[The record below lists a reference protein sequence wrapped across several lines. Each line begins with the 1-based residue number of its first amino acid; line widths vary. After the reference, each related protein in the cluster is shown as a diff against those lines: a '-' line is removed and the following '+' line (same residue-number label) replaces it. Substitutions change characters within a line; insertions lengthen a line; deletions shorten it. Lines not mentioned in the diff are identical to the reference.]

1 MVLKPTKPF
10 KSMRDN
16 LRTMLFYMVLKHFD
30 SQLKIYIY
38 LRTMLFYMVLKPQ
51 QYSSFRLV
59 TQYDGVDPS
68 VSGISLTISLPNQR
82 FLYLSITISK
92 ILLYLFLST
101 MLFYM
106 IPKPCQLFGYTLLSY
121 HLRTMSFYIAPKQR
135 LQINSIKHYLRTMS
149 SYIAPKLSTKL
160 NKYKTYLRTMSSYIA
175 PKRKD
180 IIVFLFDNLRTMSSY
195 IAPKPQQH
203 SSFRLVTQYDG
214 VDPSVSECPL
224 TISLPNQRFFI
235 LHTFNFY
242 SVSFSFIYYLFFQL
256 IISPFPIT
264 FIWFRNTNYLC
275 LIANS
280 CLNNFC

>member
-149 SYIAPKLSTKL
+149 SYIAPK
-160 NKYKTYLRTMSSYIA
+160 
-175 PKRKD
+175 RKD

>member
-1 MVLKPTKPF
+1 MVLKPSSKP
-10 KSMRDN
+10 SLN
-16 LRTMLFYMVLKHFD
+16 LF
-30 SQLKIYIY
+30 Y
-38 LRTMLFYMVLKPQ
+38 LRTLLFYMVLKPQ

-68 VSGISLTISLPNQR
+68 VSGVSLTISLPNQR

-121 HLRTMSFYIAPKQR
+121 HLRTMSFYIAPKQS
-135 LQINSIKHYLRTMS
+135 LIEKEWLYHLRTMS
-149 SYIAPKLSTKL
+149 
-160 NKYKTYLRTMSSYIA
+160 
-175 PKRKD
+175 
-180 IIVFLFDNLRTMSSY
+180 FY

>member
-1 MVLKPTKPF
+1 
-10 KSMRDN
+10 
-16 LRTMLFYMVLKHFD
+16 
-30 SQLKIYIY
+30 
-38 LRTMLFYMVLKPQ
+38 MVLKPQ

-68 VSGISLTISLPNQR
+68 VSGVSLTISLPNQR

-121 HLRTMSFYIAPKQR
+121 HLRTMSF
-135 LQINSIKHYLRTMS
+135 
-149 SYIAPKLSTKL
+149 
-160 NKYKTYLRTMSSYIA
+160 
-175 PKRKD
+175 
-180 IIVFLFDNLRTMSSY
+180 Y

>member
-149 SYIAPKLSTKL
+149 SYIAPK
-160 NKYKTYLRTMSSYIA
+160 
-175 PKRKD
+175 
-180 IIVFLFDNLRTMSSY
+180 
-195 IAPKPQQH
+195 PQQH

>member
-1 MVLKPTKPF
+1 MVLKPSSKPSLNLF
-10 KSMRDN
+10 Y
-16 LRTMLFYMVLKHFD
+16 LRTLLFYMVLKQQYLQQFFCNN
-30 SQLKIYIY
+30 
-38 LRTMLFYMVLKPQ
+38 LRTLLFYMVLKPQ
-51 QYSSFRLV
+51 QY
-59 TQYDGVDPS
+59 
-68 VSGISLTISLPNQR
+68 
-82 FLYLSITISK
+82 
-92 ILLYLFLST
+92 
-101 MLFYM
+101 
-106 IPKPCQLFGYTLLSY
+106 
-121 HLRTMSFYIAPKQR
+121 
-135 LQINSIKHYLRTMS
+135 
-149 SYIAPKLSTKL
+149 
-160 NKYKTYLRTMSSYIA
+160 
-175 PKRKD
+175 
-180 IIVFLFDNLRTMSSY
+180 
-195 IAPKPQQH
+195 

>member
-1 MVLKPTKPF
+1 
-10 KSMRDN
+10 
-16 LRTMLFYMVLKHFD
+16 
-30 SQLKIYIY
+30 
-38 LRTMLFYMVLKPQ
+38 MVLKPQ

-68 VSGISLTISLPNQR
+68 VSGVSLTISLPNQR

-92 ILLYLFLST
+92 ILLYLL
-101 MLFYM
+101 
-106 IPKPCQLFGYTLLSY
+106 
-121 HLRTMSFYIAPKQR
+121 
-135 LQINSIKHYLRTMS
+135 
-149 SYIAPKLSTKL
+149 
-160 NKYKTYLRTMSSYIA
+160 
-175 PKRKD
+175 
-180 IIVFLFDNLRTMSSY
+180 
-195 IAPKPQQH
+195 
-203 SSFRLVTQYDG
+203 SFRLVTQYDG

>member
-1 MVLKPTKPF
+1 
-10 KSMRDN
+10 
-16 LRTMLFYMVLKHFD
+16 
-30 SQLKIYIY
+30 
-38 LRTMLFYMVLKPQ
+38 MVLKPQ

-68 VSGISLTISLPNQR
+68 VSGVSLTISLPNQR

-121 HLRTMSFYIAPKQR
+121 HLRTMSFYIAPKQS
-135 LQINSIKHYLRTMS
+135 LIEKEWLYHLRTMS
-149 SYIAPKLSTKL
+149 
-160 NKYKTYLRTMSSYIA
+160 
-175 PKRKD
+175 
-180 IIVFLFDNLRTMSSY
+180 FY